1 MKKMKNITAVILVI
15 IFALFCMISAG
26 SVKSAVSDALDRCL
40 TVIIPSLYAMMIA
53 SGLLVKSSTAQSAGK
68 IVCGLFSM
76 LAGYP
81 VGAKIL
87 YSQYAENSI
96 SKKEA
101 ELLSG
106 VFFGA
111 GGAFIFGCTSNCNF
125 VGWLILLSN
134 VLANIIIALAV
145 LFCFRKNKISKNKK
159 EKISFSVEMLMD
171 SVNSAGK
178 SMAEICFAVI
188 VFAVVTAILKD
199 FGILS
204 AVSEILTKLSSLSP
218 ETAENIICAVLDITA
233 VSRVAQENFNL
244 VPVVSGLVSFGGICV
259 FLQIS
264 TIFKGRLSVFPL
276 IVFRSITAVLSY
288 IICRILLPFFME
300 GKSIAVSAIGSRLH
314 ESDSPIPSI
323 LLIIMTVIL
332 FYEYEKNIKKFHK
345 TLDK

>member
-1 MKKMKNITAVILVI
+1 MKKMKNITAVVLVI
-15 IFALFCMISAG
+15 IFALFCMVSAD
-26 SVKSAVSDALDRCL
+26 SVKSAVSDALNRCL

-53 SGLLVKSSTAQSAGK
+53 SGLLVRSNTAQSAGK

-87 YSQYAENSI
+87 YSQYTGNSI

-111 GGAFIFGCTSNCNF
+111 GGAFIFGCTSDCSF
-125 VGWLILLSN
+125 IGWLILLSN
-134 VLANIIIALAV
+134 ILANIIIALAV
-145 LFCFRKNKISKNKK
+145 LFYFRKNKLSKNKA
-159 EKISFSVEMLMD
+159 ENISFSVEMLME
-171 SVNSAGK
+171 SVNSAGH

-188 VFAVVTAILKD
+188 AFAVVTAILKD

-204 AVSEILTKLSSLSP
+204 AIADILAGLSSLSP
-218 ETAENIICAVLDITA
+218 ETAENILCAVLDVTA
-233 VSRVAQENFNL
+233 VNRVAQENFNL
-244 VPVVSGLVSFGGICV
+244 VPIVSGLVSFGGICV

-264 TIFKGRLSVFPL
+264 AIFKGRLSVLPL
-276 IVFRSITAVLSY
+276 IVLRSITAVLSY

-323 LLIIMTVIL
+323 LLIIMTAIL
-332 FYEYEKNIKKFHK
+332 FYEYEKNIKNFQK

>member
-1 MKKMKNITAVILVI
+1 MKKMKNITVVILII

-68 IVCGLFSM
+68 IICGLFSM

-81 VGAKIL
+81 AGAKIL
-87 YSQYAENSI
+87 YSQYSENNI

-111 GGAFIFGCTSNCNF
+111 GGAFVFGCASSYGF
-125 VGWLILLSN
+125 IGWLILISN
-134 VLANIIIALAV
+134 ILANIIIA
-145 LFCFRKNKISKNKK
+145 FIISFYFRKNSVQKSSHK
-159 EKISFSVEMLMD
+159 KISFSAEMLMD
-171 SVNSAGK
+171 SVNSAGR

-188 VFAVVTAILKD
+188 AFAVITAILKD

-204 AVSEILTKLSSLSP
+204 TISQVISGLSGLSY
-218 ETAENIICAVLDITA
+218 ETAENILCAVLDVTA
-233 VSRVAQENFNL
+233 ISRLAQENFNL
-244 VPVVSGLVSFGGICV
+244 IPVVSGLVSFGGVCV

-264 TIFKGRLSVFPL
+264 AIFKGKLSVFPL
-276 IVFRSITAVLSY
+276 IVFRVIASVFSY
-288 IICRILLPFFME
+288 AICRILLPLFIE
-300 GKSIAVSAIGSRLH
+300 GKSIAVSAISSRLH
-314 ESDSPIPSI
+314 ESSSPIPSI
-323 LLIIMTVIL
+323 LLIIMTAVL
-332 FYEYEKNIKKFHK
+332 FYEYEKNIRNFQK